1 MIQGRPDKFFKV
13 LKRIPHLLN
22 VIEDIAV
29 SELIEVGEVNV
40 SKRTHVADRAPIGG
54 LKRKIVYDGELSC
67 FPVQIWDA
75 GTFTAC

>member
-29 SELIEVGEVNV
+29 SEFVEVGEVNV
-40 SKRTHVADRAPIGG
+40 FKRTHVADHTPMGG
-54 LKRKIVYDGELSC
+54 FKRETVYDGELSC
-67 FPVQIWDA
+67 FPVQFLGA
-75 GTFTAC
+75 GTLTVC